1 MKKISVVL
9 LLLLL
14 LITAGCYIPEKFDA
28 KILISKDGSY
38 SFTYDGTLTNW
49 LVLAAAKEKALTA
62 KDEAD
67 LKKATSELSQI
78 PEFKK
83 VEYQGKGRYKVLV
96 QKAGK
101 KGEPY
106 HFLSQDLNYISVVP
120 KPDGTLEVRSF
131 SVSAKDLKE
140 LKQIDAKIDGK
151 LTVKPPRGMKVVQ
164 TNAQG
169 KPKFFGLIGG
179 YTWVIKKPEDAPF
192 IVLKP

>member
-1 MKKISVVL
+1 MRKISAAL

-14 LITAGCYIPEKFDA
+14 LITAGCYIPEQFDA
-28 KILISKDGSY
+28 KILINKDGSY
-38 SFTYDGTLTNW
+38 SFTYDGTLTNFM
-49 LVLAAAKEKALTA
+49 VLAAAKEKALTA

-67 LKKATSELSQI
+67 LKKAVSEFSKT

-96 QKAGK
+96 QKTGK

-106 HFLSQDLNYISVVP
+106 YFLSQDLNYISVVP
-120 KPDGTLEVRSF
+120 KPDGTMEVRSF
-131 SVSAKDLKE
+131 SPSAKDLKD

-151 LTVKPPRGMKVVQ
+151 LMVKLPRGMKVLQ

-179 YTWVIKKPEDAPF
+179 YTWSIKKPEDAPF
-192 IVLKP
+192 IILKP

>member
-1 MKKISVVL
+1 MKKISAVF

-14 LITAGCYIPEKFDA
+14 LITAGCYIPEQFDA
-28 KILISKDGSY
+28 KILINKDGSY
-38 SFTYDGTLTNW
+38 SFTYEGTLTNW
-49 LVLAAAKEKALTA
+49 LVLAAAKEKALSA

-96 QKAGK
+96 QKSGK

-106 HFLSQDLNYISVVP
+106 HFLSHDLDYISVVP
-120 KPDGTLEVRSF
+120 KPDGTLEIHSF
-131 SVSAKDLKE
+131 SPSEKDLKE
-140 LKQIDAKIDGK
+140 LKQMNAKIDGK
-151 LTVKPPRGMKVVQ
+151 LMVKIPRGMKVVQ

-179 YTWVIKKPEDAPF
+179 YTWQIKKPEDKAF
-192 IVLKP
+192 MVLKP

>member
-1 MKKISVVL
+1 MKKLSAVL

-14 LITAGCYIPEKFDA
+14 LITAGCYIPEQFDA
-28 KILISKDGSY
+28 KILINKDGSY
-38 SFTYDGTLTNW
+38 NFTYDGTLTNW

-106 HFLSQDLNYISVVP
+106 HFLSQDLNYISILP
-120 KPDGTLEVRSF
+120 KADGTLEVRSF

-151 LTVKPPRGMKVVQ
+151 LMVKPPRGMKVVQ

-179 YTWVIKKPEDAPF
+179 YTWQVKKSEDAPF

>member
-1 MKKISVVL
+1 MKKISAVL

-14 LITAGCYIPEKFDA
+14 LITAGCYIPEQFDA
-28 KILISKDGSY
+28 KILINKDGSY

-49 LVLAAAKEKALTA
+49 LVLAAAKDKALTA

-67 LKKATSELSQI
+67 LKKSVSELSQI

-106 HFLSQDLNYISVVP
+106 HFLSQDLNYISILP
-120 KPDGTLEVRSF
+120 KADGTLEVRSF

-140 LKQIDAKIDGK
+140 LKQMDAKIDGK
-151 LTVKPPRGMKVVQ
+151 LMVKLPRGMKVLQ

-179 YTWVIKKPEDAPF
+179 YTWQIKKPDDAPF